1 MQERSIAGGDV
12 LPFIHFAET
21 EAGSLEPGKAWNGY
35 TLHDAPD
42 TAGVVP
48 IDMNGRVLKRW
59 PAPATSSGVFRLLP
73 GG

>member
-1 MQERSIAGGDV
+1 M
-12 LPFIHFAET
+12 LPFLHVAET
-21 EAGSLEPGKAWNGY
+21 RTGSLEPGKAWNGY

-42 TAGVVP
+42 NAGVVL

-59 PAPATSSGVFRLLP
+59 PALATSSGVFRLLP